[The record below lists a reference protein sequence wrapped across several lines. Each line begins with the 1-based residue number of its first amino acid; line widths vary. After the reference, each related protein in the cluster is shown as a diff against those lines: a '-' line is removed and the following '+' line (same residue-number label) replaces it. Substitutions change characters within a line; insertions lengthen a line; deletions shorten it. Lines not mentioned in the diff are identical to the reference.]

1 MCPAKFACIGCA
13 GNAPDPA
20 KRYQVERKLAWAT
33 QQMNW
38 ATKERLFAEERQ
50 MKPLVQDCKLMLA
63 EMDLIEKGR
72 RDGSQL
78 VNIVHVAAGAG
89 EANEQQS

>member
-1 MCPAKFACIGCA
+1 MLADAEGKIGALTDILGGTCVVGNMCPAKFACVGCA

-38 ATKERLFAEERQ
+38 ATTERLFAEER
-50 MKPLVQDCKLMLA
+50 
-63 EMDLIEKGR
+63 R
-72 RDGSQL
+72 
-78 VNIVHVAAGAG
+78 
-89 EANEQQS
+89 